1 MKHTLLC
8 SCYCRYNIYKRVTS
22 LMEKIKNKKKVKLDS
37 TFLPKRKRVLNKSP
51 LRVLNIPVTTTPVK
65 KQRSQVDNVLLDSQ
79 FSISS
84 FWDSQGRGPSP
95 PTSPSVPVSDH
106 DAYYKH
112 VISSLCV
119 LFIRFR
125 SRRWLWPRFHNR
137 LWTKRHV
144 ARPQVRLIACTLA
157 CHAWHT

>member
-1 MKHTLLC
+1 
-8 SCYCRYNIYKRVTS
+8 
-22 LMEKIKNKKKVKLDS
+22 MEKIKNKKKVKLDS

-51 LRVLNIPVTTTPVK
+51 LRVLNIPVTTTPVKKQRSQVDNVLLDSQFSISSFWDSQRRVLNIPVTTTPVK

-125 SRRWLWPRFHNR
+125 SRRWL
-137 LWTKRHV
+137 
-144 ARPQVRLIACTLA
+144 
-157 CHAWHT
+157 